1 MEKKI
6 LGQII
11 KDEVKRQGL
20 KGIDFAELI
29 PCSENHI
36 YKIYKSTSLDTFLL
50 ERISKVLNHNFFED
64 IINGNVDMENPEVI
78 KEFNNRRAVSQFMEI
93 VPEVLEELKRSPI
106 ISFGRPI
113 ELQKG
118 IQTPDFII
126 TDYWISF
133 TIGETF
139 MERSP
144 VHCNQSCI
152 RYEKIQNKENAEIEV
167 LINEYVLQTRPN
179 SNPIQINIKL
189 DYKTKD
195 EWLKIMKYA
204 FELYDYFQKRY
215 RIRL

>member
-20 KGIDFAELI
+20 KGLDFAERI
-29 PCSENHI
+29 PCSENNI
-36 YKIYKSTSLDTFLL
+36 YKIYNSTSLDTSLL

-106 ISFGRPI
+106 ISFGRP
-113 ELQKG
+113 LGFPKD
-118 IQTPDFII
+118 IQIPDFTL
-126 TDYWISF
+126 TDYYITFSV
-133 TIGETF
+133 GETLLAK
-139 MERSP
+139 SP
-144 VHCNQSCI
+144 DYGKDQFIHFDMYKN
-152 RYEKIQNKENAEIEV
+152 YEAEIV
-167 LINEYVLQTRPN
+167 VFVNNDITLQTRPDLN
-179 SNPIQINIKL
+179 HIYINIKL
-189 DYKTKD
+189 DYKTK
-195 EWLKIMKYA
+195 EMWLKTLKFA
-204 FELYDYFQKRY
+204 FELYDYYQKKY